1 MANLTNINGYFN
13 VSTVGTVNVPSGS
26 FYVTKTSGDAIAGII
41 SSGGS
46 GKPYYLRSNTNGSFA
61 IYDDTACLERLTIS
75 SGGNAT
81 FSGEITS
88 GDDIN
93 SGGKVVVNNPSGER
107 KIQFIRTGGKTWSIE
122 HDSASI
128 YFYNITD
135 TKDVLLMKNA
145 GQIMLGEY
153 GSGTFTGTTA
163 YNLAVDSSGNIIET
177 TDGGGT
183 VKGTGTATRV
193 AFWSASDTISS
204 NADLYW
210 DNSNDRLGLGTTNP
224 THTLHVKNSSG
235 DVRGIMIEQAESA
248 SYAEIALKSDIREF
262 RLGTAG
268 DGTNNANAENLFYI
282 YDATTGGVAGHR
294 FEIDSNGDVQARRP
308 RSNTAGDVAL
318 SLQPTDTTAHYGWRI
333 DQTSNNLNL
342 DYVNTP
348 LNIMSYST
356 TGNVGIG
363 TTLPTEKLSINA
375 GVAAITAGP
384 TVRISKG
391 ASPVGSIAYDTL
403 VIEADDVPTIR
414 FGENDGTVSTIM
426 SGDSNLRIN
435 STSPIK
441 FYTAGTTTGPG
452 HSGQG
457 GTFAMIINNSQ
468 NVGIGTTTPQTTL
481 EVDGADSALNAHFGQ
496 GQNNSS
502 GVFGGIS
509 LGYAEA
515 NTSYRKVGI
524 VAKALGDGAARQ
536 NLHFLVDTVSDAG
549 SAGLADS
556 KMQIDGLTGYVS
568 VNERLGVGTTNPSGD
583 LDVAG
588 PYAFFGTEQANNG
601 TTHLTLRNYDSTL
614 VDAGDIQN
622 MIRMTGRYWSGATSQ
637 LVETRLLSIK
647 QISNGNGGSALGFAT
662 QTGGSTPVE
671 HMRIDK
677 DGNVGIGEATPAAK
691 LDVKA
696 ASNEH
701 FLVSDSLSSVS
712 LKATND
718 AAAAYV
724 PMSIN
729 GSTLA
734 INGDSNGAVSFGT
747 GAATFAGDITS
758 VGLTVDYTG
767 NRTGDAG
774 ILVTNDGS
782 DWGIKVDKDSTTD
795 YGILSQ
801 TDGDNAIVVRN
812 AAGTTNIQLQ
822 GDGDA
827 TFAGDVSISNT
838 NGNLNFTSGNGVIQT
853 TTASTSL
860 TFGVNGS
867 EKMRIHSTG
876 DVLIGATD
884 PTSYNS
890 NADDL
895 IIYEANDFSGMTLAA
910 DNDQGSNIYFA
921 DPDDDNVGGITYN
934 HTSNY
939 MMFRVNGASR
949 AEIDSGGSLT
959 MSGDVIAYGS
969 PSDKRLKENI
979 KPIKSALDKVN
990 KLQGVTFNWKKS
1002 NSILDIKEDIGFI
1015 AQDVQKVIPELVR
1028 ENEDGMLSMRHQGI
1042 APILLEAIKELKAEI
1057 EELKKQVKK

>member
-128 YFYNITD
+128 YFYNVTD

-235 DVRGIMIEQAESA
+235 DVRGIMIEQAVSA

-363 TTLPTEKLSINA
+363 TTSSTEKLRVQGNSGSDLLVRFQPFTNNA
-375 GVAAITAGP
+375 T
-384 TVRISKG
+384 SKLYLSSVSSG
-391 ASPVGSIAYDTL
+391 DGGYFYNSNNNTSGLFAYGDYTFYVGTSNIGGSIGNA
-403 VIEADDVPTIR
+403 R
-414 FGENDGTVSTIM
+414 
-426 SGDSNLRIN
+426 
-435 STSPIK
+435 
-441 FYTAGTTTGPG
+441 
-452 HSGQG
+452 
-457 GTFAMIINNSQ
+457 MIIKQ
-468 NVGIGTTTPQTTL
+468 DGNVGIGTT
-481 EVDGADSALNAHFGQ
+481 
-496 GQNNSS
+496 
-502 GVFGGIS
+502 
-509 LGYAEA
+509 
-515 NTSYRKVGI
+515 
-524 VAKALGDGAARQ
+524 
-536 NLHFLVDTVSDAG
+536 
-549 SAGLADS
+549 
-556 KMQIDGLTGYVS
+556 
-568 VNERLGVGTTNPSGD
+568 NPSGN

-747 GAATFAGDITS
+747 GVATFAGDITS

-827 TFAGDVSISNT
+827 TFAGDLQAPRIGIGSVNASFNLYNNGTSYFNGETTIDANLIMSQT
-838 NGNLNFTSGNGVIQT
+838 NAQINFTSGNGVIQT

-921 DPDDDNVGGITYN
+921 DPQDDNVGGITYN

-1028 ENEDGMLSMRHQGI
+1028 KNEDGMLSMRHQGI

>member
-1 MANLTNINGYFN
+1 MANLSNINNILRTSSLG
-13 VSTVGTVNVPSGS
+13 VGINC
-26 FYVTKTSGDAIAGII
+26 DAEFSLDIEKASANAIL
-41 SSGGS
+41 SLNSNGGS
-46 GKPYYLRSNTNGSFA
+46 GAEYVLSST
-61 IYDDTACLERLTIS
+61 TAGEFVLNKRYVGDRLTIS

-93 SGGKVVVNNPSGER
+93 SSGKVVVNNPSGDR
-107 KIQFIRTGGKTWSIE
+107 KIQFLRTGGKTWSIE

-235 DVRGIMIEQAESA
+235 DVRGIMIEQAVSA

-363 TTLPTEKLSINA
+363 TTSSTEKLRVQGNSGSDLLVRFQPFTNNA
-375 GVAAITAGP
+375 T
-384 TVRISKG
+384 SKLYLSSVSSG
-391 ASPVGSIAYDTL
+391 DGGYFYNSNNNTSGLFAYGDYTFYVGTSNIGGSIGNA
-403 VIEADDVPTIR
+403 R
-414 FGENDGTVSTIM
+414 
-426 SGDSNLRIN
+426 
-435 STSPIK
+435 
-441 FYTAGTTTGPG
+441 
-452 HSGQG
+452 
-457 GTFAMIINNSQ
+457 MIIKQ
-468 NVGIGTTTPQTTL
+468 DGNVGIGTT
-481 EVDGADSALNAHFGQ
+481 
-496 GQNNSS
+496 
-502 GVFGGIS
+502 
-509 LGYAEA
+509 
-515 NTSYRKVGI
+515 
-524 VAKALGDGAARQ
+524 
-536 NLHFLVDTVSDAG
+536 
-549 SAGLADS
+549 
-556 KMQIDGLTGYVS
+556 
-568 VNERLGVGTTNPSGD
+568 NPSGN

-747 GAATFAGDITS
+747 GVATFAGDITS

-921 DPDDDNVGGITYN
+921 DPQDDNVGGITYN

>member
-1 MANLTNINGYFN
+1 MANLSNINNILRTSSLG
-13 VSTVGTVNVPSGS
+13 VGINC
-26 FYVTKTSGDAIAGII
+26 DAEFSLDIEKASANAIL
-41 SSGGS
+41 SLNSNGGS
-46 GKPYYLRSNTNGSFA
+46 GAEYVLSST
-61 IYDDTACLERLTIS
+61 TAGEFVLNKRYVGDRLTIS

-93 SGGKVVVNNPSGER
+93 SSGKVVVNNPSGDR
-107 KIQFIRTGGKTWSIE
+107 KIQFLRTGGKTWSIE

-235 DVRGIMIEQAESA
+235 DVRGIMIEQAVSA

-363 TTLPTEKLSINA
+363 TTSSTEKLRVQGNSGSDLLVRFQPFTNNA
-375 GVAAITAGP
+375 T
-384 TVRISKG
+384 SKLYLSSVSSG
-391 ASPVGSIAYDTL
+391 DGGYFYNSNNNTSGLFAYGDYTFYVGTSNIGGSIGNA
-403 VIEADDVPTIR
+403 R
-414 FGENDGTVSTIM
+414 
-426 SGDSNLRIN
+426 
-435 STSPIK
+435 
-441 FYTAGTTTGPG
+441 
-452 HSGQG
+452 
-457 GTFAMIINNSQ
+457 MIIKQ
-468 NVGIGTTTPQTTL
+468 DGNVGIGTT
-481 EVDGADSALNAHFGQ
+481 
-496 GQNNSS
+496 
-502 GVFGGIS
+502 
-509 LGYAEA
+509 
-515 NTSYRKVGI
+515 
-524 VAKALGDGAARQ
+524 
-536 NLHFLVDTVSDAG
+536 
-549 SAGLADS
+549 
-556 KMQIDGLTGYVS
+556 
-568 VNERLGVGTTNPSGD
+568 NPSGN

-747 GAATFAGDITS
+747 GVATFAGDITS